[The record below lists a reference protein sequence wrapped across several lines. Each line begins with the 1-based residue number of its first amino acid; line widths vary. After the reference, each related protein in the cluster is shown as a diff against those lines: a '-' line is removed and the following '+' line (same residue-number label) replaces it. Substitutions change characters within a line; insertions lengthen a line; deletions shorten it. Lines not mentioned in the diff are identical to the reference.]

1 MVVNSFVF
9 LVVYPFLFTLY
20 WIIPS
25 RAIAMRKWYL
35 IAVSY
40 LVYMSFFAA
49 HALVLF
55 YVTIVTYWAGRC
67 LEKITKHRKKTNALF
82 IVAALLPLTVF
93 KYFNFLAQTVSQSFS
108 CIGLQLHIDGLN
120 WAIPIGLSFFSLQA
134 ISYQV
139 DVYYQRIKAEKSF
152 TDYMLFVSFFPQ
164 IVSGP
169 ISKASELL
177 PQIKS
182 RLTFKYE
189 LAKHGLKLILWG
201 LFMKVAIADR
211 AGLVVNYVYDHYV
224 MSTGSECLLAAL
236 LYSIQIYADFAGYSL
251 MAIGIANT
259 LGYQIINNFNRPYF
273 SLSVTDFWRRW
284 HISLSRWLKDY
295 IYIPL
300 GGSRCSKSRNYLN
313 IIITFLVSGIWHGA
327 NWTFIFWGLI
337 HGVSQVIE
345 KALGCQKV
353 TSKNRVYRAWRIV
366 LTFTIVTIAWIFFRM
381 PTLQDGLNIVTKMA
395 TDISSP
401 VRISDD
407 TNLLYLMLT
416 LPVLL
421 IYDFWREFWPSR
433 FSFLNS
439 HVVQWFLCVVLV
451 LMILS
456 VGVLDSGQFIY
467 ASF

>member
-1 MVVNSFVF
+1 M
-9 LVVYPFLFTLY
+9 
-20 WIIPS
+20 
-25 RAIAMRKWYL
+25 
-35 IAVSY
+35 
-40 LVYMSFFAA
+40 
-49 HALVLF
+49 
-55 YVTIVTYWAGRC
+55 
-67 LEKITKHRKKTNALF
+67 
-82 IVAALLPLTVF
+82 
-93 KYFNFLAQTVSQSFS
+93 
-108 CIGLQLHIDGLN
+108 
-120 WAIPIGLSFFSLQA
+120 
-134 ISYQV
+134 
-139 DVYYQRIKAEKSF
+139 
-152 TDYMLFVSFFPQ
+152 
-164 IVSGP
+164 
-169 ISKASELL
+169 
-177 PQIKS
+177 
-182 RLTFKYE
+182 
-189 LAKHGLKLILWG
+189 
-201 LFMKVAIADR
+201 
-211 AGLVVNYVYDHYV
+211 
-224 MSTGSECLLAAL
+224 
-236 LYSIQIYADFAGYSL
+236 
-251 MAIGIANT
+251 
-259 LGYQIINNFNRPYF
+259 
-273 SLSVTDFWRRW
+273 
-284 HISLSRWLKDY
+284 
-295 IYIPL
+295 
-300 GGSRCSKSRNYLN
+300 
-313 IIITFLVSGIWHGA
+313 SGIWHGA

-467 ASF
+467 VNF